1 MPSAARA
8 SCTLRWVI
16 TETSNYL
23 RLLDADAEGTD
34 WLEVAR
40 MVLNLDIEKDP
51 RRAKPFWQSHLA
63 RAKRMTTNGYRHL
76 LRGGAPPWID
86 ARQART

>member
-1 MPSAARA
+1 
-8 SCTLRWVI
+8 
-16 TETSNYL
+16 
-23 RLLDADAEGTD
+23 
-34 WLEVAR
+34 

-51 RRAKPFWQSHLA
+51 RRAKRFWQSHLA

-76 LRGGAPPWID
+76 LRGGAPHWID